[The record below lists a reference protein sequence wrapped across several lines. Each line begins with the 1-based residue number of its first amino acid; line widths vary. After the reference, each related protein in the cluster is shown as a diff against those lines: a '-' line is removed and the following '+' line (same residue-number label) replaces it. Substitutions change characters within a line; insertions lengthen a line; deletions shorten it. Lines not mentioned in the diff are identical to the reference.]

1 MYRPANQPFA
11 VSCPKCGGAGGISNR
26 LRILKSVLRRMG
38 LYAFRCQSCKRRFFR
53 FKPARKAPSY
63 PSRQARSL

>member
-1 MYRPANQPFA
+1 MFRPAIQPFA

-26 LRILKSVLRRMG
+26 RMMLKSLLRRVG
-38 LYAFRCQSCKRRFFR
+38 FYVFRCQSCKRRFFR

-63 PSRQARSL
+63 PSPTVRSS